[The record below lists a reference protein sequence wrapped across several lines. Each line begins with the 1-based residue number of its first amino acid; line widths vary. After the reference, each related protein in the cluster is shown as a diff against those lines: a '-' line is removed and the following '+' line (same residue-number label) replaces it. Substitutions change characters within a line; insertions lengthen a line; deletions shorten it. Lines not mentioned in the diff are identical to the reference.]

1 MNPRGDGLRFPPW
14 AGTAARTAGAL
25 AVLLSVLA
33 AAPAAGAPA
42 GPGLTLSVP
51 ESAFSV
57 GDHVELRLQAEGP
70 SGLLWG
76 TPEVDV
82 SGAAAASWAVVE
94 PPRPVADADPP
105 AWTAVLAP
113 LRTGTLELPPVR
125 VTVRRPDG
133 GTETVS
139 ASGGASVKVVS
150 VLPPGE
156 KVKPA
161 PLADPVGVTGFPWE
175 WILPVAVAILLVAL
189 LAWALWRWRRRRR
202 ETAERQSPQPP
213 LDELR
218 SLVASLAGAVGSE
231 DVETIC
237 DRLARGARRYLER
250 STGEPAGEMTSFEI
264 QRLARRSAWPAS
276 VQLGFRDV
284 LELADRVRFAKR
296 SVADAQVRDVLH
308 RLLAAAEALDA
319 WLRPAEE
326 SEGEAA

>member
-1 MNPRGDGLRFPPW
+1 MNPRSGGLWVPRQ
-14 AGTAARTAGAL
+14 AGAAARTAGAL
-25 AVLLSVLA
+25 ALLLVVLA
-33 AAPAAGAPA
+33 VASVARAAAGPR
-42 GPGLTLSVP
+42 LTLSVP

-57 GDHVELRLQAEGP
+57 GDHVELRLQAGGP
-70 SGLLWG
+70 SSLLWG
-76 TPEVDV
+76 KPEVDV

-105 AWTAVLAP
+105 SWTAVLAP

-133 GTETVS
+133 GTETIP
-139 ASGGASVKVVS
+139 ASGGAPVKVVS

-175 WILPVAVAILLVAL
+175 WVMPVAVAVLLVTL

-202 ETAERQSPQPP
+202 GGGAMEPARPP

-218 SLVASLAGAVGSE
+218 SLVAELAGAVGSE

-237 DRLARGARRYLER
+237 DRLARGARSYLER

-264 QRLARRSAWPAS
+264 QRLARRSGWPAA

-284 LELADRVRFAKR
+284 LELADRVRFARR
-296 SVADAQVRDVLH
+296 SVAESQVRDVLR
-308 RLLAAAEALDA
+308 RLVAAAEALDA
-319 WLRPAEE
+319 WLRPAGE
-326 SEGEAA
+326 SEGVAA